1 MYYVK
6 TIEDKVRVAPEFF
19 KEKTSDAVQRIL
31 RDSYERR
38 LFKELGIVLSVFNTE
53 ITSKGVV
60 IPGDGAAYYT
70 VKFDTLTFTPVVNE
84 VYDIDVVDL
93 VDFGAFVSIGPIQG
107 LVHISQISP
116 EKFMHNKKLKKL
128 VSKSG
133 KKSVKKGDAYV
144 AKVSTV
150 SLKSNISE
158 TKVGITM
165 RPIGLGR
172 PEWYEEI
179 KKKPTK
185 SKEETKEDKK

>member
-19 KEKTSDAVQRIL
+19 KEKTPDAVQRIL

-53 ITSKGVV
+53 ITSKGIV

-70 VKFDTLTFTPVVNE
+70 VKFNALTFTPMVNE

-116 EKFMHNKKLKKL
+116 EKFSCNKKLKKL

-133 KKSVKKGDAYV
+133 KKSVKKGDTYV

-150 SLKSNISE
+150 SLKANISE

-165 RPIGLGR
+165 RPTGLGK
-172 PEWYEEI
+172 PEWYEDTR
-179 KKKPTK
+179 KKVKP
-185 SKEETKEDKK
+185 KEEAKEDKK